1 MQSYSLFY
9 YFASAKINLS
19 QTSQMLF
26 AVEPIIVV
34 VMEHFTLF
42 MELETELATL
52 IGIAKFM
59 LEKIDLLT
67 LIMMEIICQEVVIT
81 NHEKDVKINRLS
93 S

>member
-1 MQSYSLFY
+1 VQSYSLFY

-34 VMEHFTLF
+34 VTEHFTLF
-42 MELETELATL
+42 MELETGLATL